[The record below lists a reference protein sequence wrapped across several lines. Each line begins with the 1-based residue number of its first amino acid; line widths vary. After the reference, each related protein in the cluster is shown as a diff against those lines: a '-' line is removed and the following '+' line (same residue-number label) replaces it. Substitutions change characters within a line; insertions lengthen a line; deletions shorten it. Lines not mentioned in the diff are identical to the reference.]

1 MSENKYFE
9 KALSDMKDSF
19 AGADG
24 IKHLADL
31 GYSMRD
37 IQKSMDFPF
46 TMEKIGRV
54 IWDHHIE
61 NETILLKEPGSKARE
76 PGFRFIKKTDAFGK
90 QSFIRVSEPAGD
102 APEHTWKKVS
112 FRKNDGPVRQFLDSN
127 SAYGP
132 DYVDLEFG
140 MLKSR
145 REAMW
150 QELLSLFDGD
160 DRDYMEFLPWENSL
174 SGIYHRIDER
184 IVRILCCL
192 ERGGYMPGV
201 FYFAVTDV

>member
-1 MSENKYFE
+1 MSESKYFE

-37 IQKSMDFPF
+37 IQKALDFPF

-54 IWDHHIE
+54 IWDHQIE
-61 NETILLKEPGSKARE
+61 NETILLKEPGSNVRE
-76 PGFRFIKKTDAFGK
+76 PGSRFIKKTDAFGK
-90 QSFIRVSEPAGD
+90 QSFIRVSEPVWD
-102 APEHTWKKVS
+102 TPEHTWKKVS
-112 FRKNDGPVRQFLDSN
+112 LQKNDVSVRQFLNSN
-127 SAYGP
+127 SSCGP
-132 DYVDLEFG
+132 DYVMLDFG

-145 REAMW
+145 REAVW
-150 QELLSLFDGD
+150 KELLSLFDGD
-160 DRDYMEFLPWENSL
+160 DRDYIEFLPWENSL
-174 SGIYHRIDER
+174 SVIYHRTDDR
-184 IVRILCCL
+184 IVRVLSHL
-192 ERGGYMPGV
+192 EGSVYIPGV